1 MNQSTRTSMRS
12 GGVLALLLVLAPV
25 GVWAQAAAP
34 APATAE
40 NTVKL
45 ETFTVTGTNIKRLDQ
60 ENVLPVTVIDRAAM
74 EARDATTPVQLLTAL
89 PQITNVPLN
98 ESTSGGANTRGDNAN
113 VNLRGIGSGNTLVLI
128 NGRRVA
134 PHPATSPDAGA
145 LSFSVNVN
153 QLPTQGV
160 DRIDI
165 LRDGASSIYGSDAV
179 AGVIN
184 YIMRREYQGTE
195 VRYRTTVP
203 EAGGGETNS
212 FSVTHGGQFAGG
224 KGRFVTTFD
233 YLLRQAIAMS
243 ERDYSARADHFLEAP
258 PPFNVAGS
266 AFDGRSATSIWPS
279 FRLGA
284 GATSGPTNY
293 FRPISGTPTLTTTAP
308 TRTTAPEY
316 YLNVNTYQNLGQT
329 WSERVNWFNS
339 FEYDLTERMTAFADI
354 SFYHADTQLVRQP
367 LPFNAP
373 SADQIATMSIDNPF
387 NPFGN
392 RFRHATG
399 APNAD
404 GTPRAVGTPTALTLL
419 THTIQDAGAETIDVS
434 SGLYRIVAGVRGT
447 IFDDWNWETAGLY
460 TRAYVTDLSNNA
472 IRESLFRNALMRTDA
487 TAYNPFGYTFKVQG
501 GAVVADQPYTNP
513 KSVMDTFVTKWW
525 RNGFSSIASGDF
537 RASGPVFNY
546 WDNTVS
552 LAVGGEFRKEEFK
565 DHRPP
570 YAGVNPPESG
580 LDPNDNDFVQ
590 ASPKPDSAGDRTV
603 SSAYAEIVLPVVG
616 PSHKLPFVSL
626 LEFTGSVR
634 FEQYSDFGNTAKP
647 KFGLNWKP
655 YKGMMVRASYNEGFT
670 APNLPTLYA
679 PNQFTVD
686 SPPGQPDPYRNPV
699 TSEGNYVQRNYS
711 TGNPNLLPVTSE
723 GQSVGVVLEAPY
735 VKGLTF
741 TVDYWQL
748 DQSNVIGSFSASQI
762 LNSDAA
768 ILNAYVQSQL
778 AAGRT
783 VDQIDLGSGTA
794 NYRGDPGI
802 TRFAPTAQDI
812 ATFAAYNAGRP
823 TAQQRAV
830 VGRILARTAA
840 YQNLAKGR
848 AAGVDFGF
856 TYQIPWTDYGRFALS
871 SEWTYLIESYQL
883 RNIGA
888 NAAPLYIERLNVDG
902 ATRVRGNA
910 NLTWSKGQWRAGL
923 SAYYIGKYADS
934 GATTTAA
941 NYISLGEPAYLSKQ
955 FDSGNYLYRYVVE
968 DSVSMNTF
976 VSYRIPKSDRKWL
989 SDVNVRLGIVNF
1001 TDEQPPLTPGAFGFS
1016 SSVYAH
1022 LFPGRT
1028 WTLDISKR
1036 F

>member
-1 MNQSTRTSMRS
+1 MPSRMRS
-12 GGVLALLLVLAPV
+12 RGILATLLALAPF
-25 GVWAQAAAP
+25 GAWAQAVAP
-34 APATAE
+34 APE
-40 NTVKL
+40 PSNDSTVKL
-45 ETFTVTGTNIKRLDQ
+45 EAFVVTGTNIKRLDQ
-60 ENVLPVTVIDRAAM
+60 ENVLPVTVIDKAAM

-184 YIMRREYQGTE
+184 YIMRKDFQGTE
-195 VRYRTTVP
+195 LRFRTTIP
-203 EAGGGETNS
+203 EAGGGQTYS
-212 FSVTHGGQFAGG
+212 FSVAHGGEFAGG

-233 YLLRQAIAMS
+233 YLEREAIAMS
-243 ERDYSARADHFLEAP
+243 ERDYSARADHYLEAP
-258 PPFNVAGS
+258 PPFNVPGS

-284 GATSGPTNY
+284 AAASGTTNY
-293 FRPISGTPTLTTTAP
+293 FRPISGTPALTTTAP

-339 FEYDLTERMTAFADI
+339 FEYDISDRLTAFADI

-387 NPFGN
+387 NPYGS
-392 RFRHATG
+392 RFNAVGGT
-399 APNAD
+399 PNAD
-404 GTPRAVGTPTALTLL
+404 GTPRVNRAPTAITLL

-447 IFDDWNWETAGLY
+447 IFDDWNWESAGLY
-460 TRAYVTDLSNNA
+460 TRAYVTDLSQNA
-472 IRESLFRNALMRTDA
+472 IRESLFRNALMRTDS
-487 TAYNPFGYTFKVQG
+487 TAYNPFGYTFKVEG
-501 GAVVADQPYTNP
+501 GAVVADRPYTNP
-513 KSVMDTFVTKWW
+513 NSVMDTFIAKWW
-525 RNGFSSIASGDF
+525 RSGFSSIASGDF
-537 RASGPVFNY
+537 RASGPIFNY

-552 LAVGGEFRKEEFK
+552 LALGGEFRKEEFK
-565 DHRPP
+565 DYRPP
-570 YAGVNPPESG
+570 YAGTNPPGSG
-580 LDPNDNDFVQ
+580 LDENDNDYVQ
-590 ASPKPDSAGDRTV
+590 ASPKPNSAGDRTV
-603 SSAYAEIVLPVVG
+603 ASAYAEVVLPI
-616 PSHKLPFVSL
+616 VSPAKKIAL
-626 LEFTGSVR
+626 VNSLEFTGSVR
-634 FEQYSDFGNTAKP
+634 FEHYSDFGNTTRP

-699 TSEGNYVQRNYS
+699 TAEGSYVQRNYS
-711 TGNPNLLPVTSE
+711 NGNPNLLPVTSE
-723 GQSVGVVLEAPY
+723 GKSVGVVFEMPY

-741 TVDYWQL
+741 TADYWEI

-762 LNSDAA
+762 LNSDDAL
-768 ILNAYVQSQL
+768 LNAYVQSQL

-783 VDQIDLGSGTA
+783 IDQIDLGSGTA

-802 TRFAPTAQDI
+802 QRFAVTAQDT
-812 ATFAAYNAGRP
+812 ATFAAYNASRP
-823 TAQQRAV
+823 ASQQRAV
-830 VGRILARTAA
+830 VGRILSRTAA

-856 TYQIPWTDYGRFALS
+856 TYQIPVTDFGRFTFS
-871 SEWTYLIESYQL
+871 SEWTYLIESNQL
-883 RNIGA
+883 RNVGA

-902 ATRVRGNA
+902 TTRLRGNA
-910 NLTWSKGQWRAGL
+910 NLTWSKDRWRAGV
-923 SAYYIGKYADS
+923 SAYYIGDYADS

-941 NYISLGEPAYLSKQ
+941 NYTSLGEPSYIAKQ
-955 FDSGNYLYRYVVE
+955 FDSGNFLYRYVVQ
-968 DSVSMNTF
+968 DSISMNTF
-976 VSYRIPKSDRKWL
+976 VAYRIPKSDRKWL
-989 SDVNVRLGIVNF
+989 SDATVRLGIVNF
-1001 TDEQPPLTPGAFGFS
+1001 TDEKPPLTPGAFGFS

-1028 WTLDISKR
+1028 WTLDVTKR

>member
-1 MNQSTRTSMRS
+1 MHLRTRS
-12 GGVLALLLVLAPV
+12 GRALAVLLALAPAMAL
-25 GVWAQAAAP
+25 AQAAP
-34 APATAE
+34 TTPPATSGETAI
-40 NTVKL
+40 KL
-45 ETFTVTGTNIKRLDQ
+45 DTFTVTGSNIKRLDQ
-60 ENVLPVTVIDRAAM
+60 ENVLPVTVIDKAAM

-184 YIMRREYQGTE
+184 YIMRKDFNGSELRF
-195 VRYRTTVP
+195 RTTVP
-203 EAGGGETNS
+203 EEGSGRTYSVS
-212 FSVTHGGQFAGG
+212 FSHGGTFAGG
-224 KGRFVTTFD
+224 KGRFVSTID
-233 YLLRQAIAMS
+233 LLRRDNLFMS
-243 ERDYSARADHFLEAP
+243 DRDYSARADHFLEAP

-279 FRLGA
+279 FRKGA
-284 GATSGPTNY
+284 NASSGTTNY
-293 FRPISGTPTLTTTAP
+293 FRPVNGVPTLTTVAP

-329 WSERVNWFNS
+329 LSERVNWFNS
-339 FEYDLTERMTAFADI
+339 FEYEINDRLTAFADI
-354 SFYHADTQLVRQP
+354 SFYHASTQLVRQP

-373 SADQIATMSIDNPF
+373 SADKIATMAIDNPF
-387 NPFGN
+387 NPYGT
-392 RFRHATG
+392 RFWDPAGT
-399 APNAD
+399 PNSD
-404 GTPRAVGTPTALTLL
+404 GTPRLVGTPTALTLL
-419 THTIQDAGAETIDVS
+419 SHTIADAGPETIDVT
-434 SGLYRIVAGVRGT
+434 SGLYRIVAGLRGQ
-447 IFDDWNWETAGLY
+447 IFTDWNWESAGLY
-460 TRAYVTDLSNNA
+460 TRAYVTDLSTNA
-472 IRESLFRNALMRTDA
+472 VRESLFAAALGRNDR
-487 TAYNPFGYTFKVQG
+487 TAYNPFGYTFKVQN
-501 GAVVADQPYTNP
+501 GAVVADQAYTNP
-513 KSVMDTFVTKWW
+513 QSVMDTFVQKWW
-525 RNGFSSIASGDF
+525 RNGFSSIASGDV
-537 RASGPVFNY
+537 RASGPIFSY
-546 WDNTVS
+546 WDNTAS
-552 LAVGGEFRKEEFK
+552 LAVGGEFRKEEFR

-570 YAGVNPPESG
+570 YAGTNPADSG
-580 LDPNDNDFVQ
+580 LDVNDNDFVQ

-603 SSAYAEIVLPVVG
+603 TSAYAEVVA
-616 PSHKLPFVSL
+616 PLVSPARKLPLLYSL
-626 LEFTGSVR
+626 ELTGSAR
-634 FEQYSDFGNTAKP
+634 FEHYSDFGNTTKP

-655 YKGMMVRASYNEGFT
+655 YRGMMVRASYNEGFT

-686 SPPGQPDPYRNPV
+686 SPPGQPDPYRNTV
-699 TSEGNYVQRNYS
+699 TAEGNYVQRNYS
-711 TGNPNLLPVTSE
+711 TGNPNLLPVTSK
-723 GQSVGVVLEAPY
+723 GKSVGVVFEVPK

-748 DQSNVIGSFSASQI
+748 DQSNVIGSFSSSQI

-768 ILNAYVQSQL
+768 LLNAYVQSQL
-778 AAGRT
+778 AAGKT
-783 VDQIDLGSGTA
+783 VDQIDLGSGTSS
-794 NYRGDPGI
+794 YKGDPGI
-802 TRFAPTAQDI
+802 TRFAVTAQDI
-812 ATFAAYNAGRP
+812 ATFAAYNAGKP
-823 TAQQRAV
+823 ASQQRAV

-848 AAGVDFGF
+848 VAGVDFGF
-856 TYQIPWTDYGRFALS
+856 TYQLPPFDIGRFTLS
-871 SEWTYLIESYQL
+871 SDWTYLIESYQL
-883 RNIGA
+883 RDVGA

-902 ATRVRGNA
+902 TSRVRGSA
-910 NLTWSKGQWRAGL
+910 NLTWQKGAWRAGV

-941 NYISLGEPAYLSKQ
+941 VYDSLGAPSYLSKQ
-955 FDSGNYLYRYVVE
+955 FDSGAYLYRYVVE
-968 DSVSMNTF
+968 DSISANTF
-976 VSYRIPKSDRKWL
+976 VSYRFTRKDSKWL
-989 SDVNVRLGIVNF
+989 SDLTVRLGVVNF
-1001 TDEQPPLTPGAFGFS
+1001 TNKQPPLTPGAFGFS

-1028 WTLDISKR
+1028 WTLDLTKR